1 MMVNK
6 ESSDYEDDLCWFGR
20 VLVIR
25 TVSGEQNC
33 VSHWGML
40 CDYWGSF

>member
-20 VLVIR
+20 VLIVR
-25 TVSGEQNC
+25 TSSDC
-33 VSHWGML
+33 
-40 CDYWGSF
+40 